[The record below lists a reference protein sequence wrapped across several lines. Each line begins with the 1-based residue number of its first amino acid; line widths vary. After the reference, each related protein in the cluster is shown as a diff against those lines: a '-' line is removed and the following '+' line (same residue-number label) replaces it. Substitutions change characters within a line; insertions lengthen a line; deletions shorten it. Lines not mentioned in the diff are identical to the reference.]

1 MMCFYDYGCRF
12 FQGVDILN
20 QGVTV
25 IVGFRLGEGVIRDN
39 AFVNIIEGTVQ
50 HCCQLFGTGNREH
63 CAGSGCA
70 GQYYAGA
77 AAGAP
82 PEQCDG
88 ASRPERGRNEIAT
101 GEGIAGDQTVQVIIP
116 AGNSIFG
123 SAVTLP
129 VQVDI
134 SVVACDRFGTR
145 QRIPKCEEG
154 FPVKPT
160 EDKHRRVRGTTSV
173 QGQIKD
179 NVFDRAV
186 FLLDL
191 LIGIRDQ
198 LEGVFVGIR
207 LPSVNR

>member
-1 MMCFYDYGCRF
+1 MMCFYDYGCRL

-63 CAGSGCA
+63 RAGSGCA

-101 GEGIAGDQTVQVIIP
+101 GEGIAGDQTVQVI
-116 AGNSIFG
+116 
-123 SAVTLP
+123 TLP
-129 VQVDI
+129 I
-134 SVVACDRFGTR
+134 AIR
-145 QRIPKCEEG
+145 Q
-154 FPVKPT
+154 
-160 EDKHRRVRGTTSV
+160 
-173 QGQIKD
+173 QIKLFF
-179 NVFDRAV
+179 NTVSKTTAIMDRPCV
-186 FLLDL
+186 YT
-191 LIGIRDQ
+191 GIRAGKTSF
-198 LEGVFVGIR
+198 LI
-207 LPSVNR
+207 PCSV